1 MKRAANPDRV
11 IAAARAWL
19 GTPYHHQ
26 ASLLGVG
33 CDCLGLL
40 RGVWRDVVGKEA
52 PGLPAYSPDWG
63 EVRAEE
69 VLRDGCASCM
79 ILVEDA
85 AQPGDV
91 VLFRMRSWAI
101 AKHAGILVAPD
112 RMVHGHSLH
121 GVLEQAITAP
131 WWQRAA
137 FVFRFAD
144 GGDI

>member
-1 MKRAANPDRV
+1 MRRAADPARV

-52 PGLPAYSPDWG
+52 PGLPPYSPDWG
-63 EVRAEE
+63 EVRAQE

-79 ILVEDA
+79 IKIESA
-85 AQPGDV
+85 AQLGDV
-91 VLFRMRSWAI
+91 VLFRMRS
-101 AKHAGILVAPD
+101 
-112 RMVHGHSLH
+112 
-121 GVLEQAITAP
+121 
-131 WWQRAA
+131 
-137 FVFRFAD
+137 
-144 GGDI
+144 

>member
-1 MKRAANPDRV
+1 MSHAADSARV
-11 IAAARAWL
+11 IAAAQAWI

-40 RGVWRDVVGKEA
+40 RGVWRDVVGLEA
-52 PGLPAYSPDWG
+52 PSLPPYSPDWG
-63 EVRAEE
+63 EVRAQE
-69 VLRDGCASCM
+69 VLRDGCAGCM
-79 ILVEDA
+79 IAVEGA

-112 RMVHGHSLH
+112 RMVHGHSVH
-121 GVLEQAITAP
+121 GVLEQAITAA
-131 WWQRAA
+131 WWARAA
-137 FVFRFAD
+137 FVFRFPD

>member
-1 MKRAANPDRV
+1 MRAADPDRV

-26 ASLLGVG
+26 ASLMGVG

-40 RGVWRDVVGKEA
+40 RGVWRDVVGSETL
-52 PGLPAYSPDWG
+52 GLPPYSPDWG

-69 VLRDGCASCM
+69 VLRDGCAGCM
-79 ILVEDA
+79 IPVEEP

-101 AKHAGILVAPD
+101 AKHVGILVAPD
-112 RMVHGHSLH
+112 RMVHGHSVH
-121 GVLEQAITAP
+121 GVLEQAITAA

-137 FVFRFAD
+137 FVFRFPD

>member
-1 MKRAANPDRV
+1 MRRAADSVRV

-40 RGVWRDVVGKEA
+40 RGVWRNVVGLEA
-52 PGLPAYSPDWG
+52 PSLPPYSPDWG
-63 EVRAEE
+63 EVRAQE
-69 VLRDGCASCM
+69 VLRDGCAGCM
-79 ILVEDA
+79 IPVEDA

-101 AKHAGILVAPD
+101 ARHAGILVAPD
-112 RMVHGHSLH
+112 RMVHGHSVH
-121 GVLEQAITAP
+121 GVLEQAITAA
-131 WWQRAA
+131 WWARAA
-137 FVFRFAD
+137 FVFRFPD

>member
-1 MKRAANPDRV
+1 MSHAADSARV
-11 IAAARAWL
+11 IAAAQTWI

-40 RGVWRDVVGKEA
+40 RGVWRDVVGLEA
-52 PGLPAYSPDWG
+52 PGLPPYSPDWG
-63 EVRAEE
+63 EVRAAE
-69 VLRDGCASCM
+69 VLRDGCAGCM
-79 ILVEDA
+79 IAVEGEA
-85 AQPGDV
+85 HSGDV

-112 RMVHGHSLH
+112 RMVHGHSMH
-121 GVLEQAITAP
+121 GVLEQAITAA
-131 WWQRAA
+131 WRARAA
-137 FVFRFAD
+137 FVFRFPD